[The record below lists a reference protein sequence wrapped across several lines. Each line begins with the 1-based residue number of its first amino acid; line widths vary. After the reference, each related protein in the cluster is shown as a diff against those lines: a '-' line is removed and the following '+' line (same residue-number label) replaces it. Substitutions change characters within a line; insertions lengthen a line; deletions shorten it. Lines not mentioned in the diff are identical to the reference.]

1 MLTYDFIDPMEQI
14 ESEDFEFVESFL
26 KSTGRTRIGW
36 HYITDLIW
44 IYSKIK
50 KWPRD
55 IHILDAG
62 GGGGPLQF
70 LLAELG
76 MNVTNID
83 MVLREPPI
91 PFQKR
96 YKTTLS
102 ILPSLVQ
109 TSYTEHITDPNIP
122 HSGYLKSIT
131 KKTKLDKMRKIR
143 KYNSKHNRWRSSW
156 MINEVAVG
164 KIKWIAGNLCNM
176 PEIPKNTFDAFVS
189 LSALE
194 HIPLD
199 QLGNAIE
206 MIQNI
211 LKKDAKWAVTTSGT
225 EQSNTWLHEPS
236 KGQCFSEEDL
246 QKYFN
251 AYPLNVQNPAEIL
264 EKYRNCD
271 YLKDNLAEFYFKS
284 DKYGMPLGKW
294 NPKYIPV
301 GLTGGISRTNSGQ
314 N

>member
-1 MLTYDFIDPMEQI
+1 MLTYDFIDPIEQI

-26 KSTGRTRIGW
+26 KSTGRTQIGW

-91 PFQKR
+91 TLQKR
-96 YKTTLS
+96 YKTTLKT
-102 ILPSLVQ
+102 LPSLVQ
-109 TSYTEHITDPNIP
+109 TSYSEHISNPRNSQT
-122 HSGYLKSIT
+122 GYLKSFIRG
-131 KKTKLDKMRKIR
+131 TKLAKMRMIR
-143 KYNSKHNRWRSSW
+143 RYSNKHDRWRSSW
-156 MINEVAVG
+156 MSNEVAVG
-164 KIKWIAGNLCNM
+164 KINWIAGNLCSM
-176 PEIPKNTFDAFVS
+176 PEIPKRTFDAVVS

-206 MIQNI
+206 MIQNV

-225 EQSNTWLHEPS
+225 EQTNTWFHEPS
-236 KGQCFSEEDL
+236 KGLCFSEEDL
-246 QKYFN
+246 RKYFH
-251 AYPLNVQNPAEIL
+251 AYPRNVQYPAIIL

-271 YLKDNLAEFYFKS
+271 YLKVNLAEFYFKS
-284 DKYGMPLGKW
+284 DKYGMPLGIW
-294 NPKYIPV
+294 DPKYIPV
-301 GLTGGISRTNSGQ
+301 GLTGGIS
-314 N
+314 